1 MALSLQPPPSPLAT
15 AAWLLKDGYPAG
27 LRCMQVALQQGSAR
41 YGKFRRMSQSEANA
55 PRDSAEAASVAD
67 ERTML
72 AAFLDLYRDII
83 RRKVRG
89 VSEADARRR
98 LVPSMTTLG
107 GLVKHLYWV
116 ELSWFQRVLAG
127 RAAEDLPPVPWTD
140 QDPDADFR
148 MEPDETVEQLIAA
161 YDRACAQS
169 RAAAA
174 SRALDD
180 TVAHHRMGQV
190 SLRWIYLHMIEET
203 ARHAGHADILREQLD
218 GSTGD

>member
-1 MALSLQPPPSPLAT
+1 
-15 AAWLLKDGYPAG
+15 
-27 LRCMQVALQQGSAR
+27 
-41 YGKFRRMSQSEANA
+41 MSEPEASA
-55 PRDSAEAASVAD
+55 PRDLGEAALVAD

-72 AAFLDLYRDII
+72 AAFLDLYRDISK
-83 RRKVRG
+83 RKVRG

-116 ELSWFQRVLAG
+116 ELNWFQQVLAG
-127 RAAEDLPPVPWTD
+127 RPAEDLPPVPWTD

-148 MEPDETVEQLIAA
+148 MESDETVEQLVAA
-161 YDRACAQS
+161 YDQACARS

-174 SRALDD
+174 TRALDD
-180 TVAHHRMGQV
+180 TALHPRLGQV

-218 GSTGD
+218 GTTGD